1 MPTSFRLPDG
11 FEEQLGIPVQ
21 NARERLREAEAIASK
36 LAEAGVPLT
45 SNPDHF
51 AMFTDPPQLLN
62 GPLKRLGYVAG
73 ADKRCYP
80 SPVDGCDYIN
90 VAASLPSSS
99 DLRAQGWPDN
109 VAVVHPV
116 DQCACDRMLEQQYGN
131 PFIHHITFGIAPP
144 ELDDSAGMDV
154 AEKLTRH
161 MIEIYRQIPEVIQQ
175 SPGTL
180 IAALPQEILDLPEFA
195 HRFTEWTGNMS
206 PHQFQLEAMEGGGYL
221 LQFFVLKGGRIE
233 VALRYQT
240 TQTFNPKSVHKI
252 SEDELS
258 VSQGSAPVSVGQKG

>member
-1 MPTSFRLPDG
+1 MSTSFKLPDG
-11 FEEQLGIPVQ
+11 FEERLGIPVQ
-21 NARERLREAEAIASK
+21 NARERLKEAEAIASK
-36 LAEAGVPLT
+36 LTQAGVPLT

-90 VAASLPSSS
+90 VAASLPCSS
-99 DLRAQGWPDN
+99 DLRTQGWPDN

-116 DQCACDRMLEQQYGN
+116 DSVASSRMLEQQYGN

-144 ELDDSAGMDV
+144 DLDDSTGMDV
-154 AEKLTRH
+154 AERLTRR
-161 MIEIYRQIPEVIQQ
+161 MAEIYRHIPSVIQQ

-180 IAALPQEILDLPEFA
+180 IAALPKELLELPEFA
-195 HRFTEWTGNMS
+195 HRFVEWTGNLS
-206 PHQFQLEAMEGGGYL
+206 PDQFQLEAMEGGGYL

-233 VALRYQT
+233 VALRYKT
-240 TQTFNPKSVHKI
+240 TQTFNPKSVRKI

-258 VSQGSAPVSVGQKG
+258 VSQGAAALGIGQKG

>member
-1 MPTSFRLPDG
+1 MSMSCRLPDR
-11 FEEQLGIPVQ
+11 FEERLGIRVQ
-21 NARERLREAEAIASK
+21 NARERLQEAQAIASK

-45 SNPDHF
+45 SSPDHF

-109 VAVVHPV
+109 VAVVYPV
-116 DQCACDRMLEQQYGN
+116 DEVACGRMLEQQYGN

-144 ELDDSAGMDV
+144 DVEDSTGFEV
-154 AEKLTRH
+154 AEKVTRH
-161 MIEIYRQIPEVIQQ
+161 MAGIYRHIPDVIQQ

-180 IAALPQEILDLPEFA
+180 IAALPREILDLPDFA
-195 HRFTEWTGNMS
+195 HRFTEWTGNLS
-206 PHQFQLEAMEGGGYL
+206 SDHFKLEAMEGGGYL

-258 VSQGSAPVSVGQKG
+258 VSQGPAPVGVGQNG